1 MKTAI
6 SIATLVAAA
15 SAQYYNITSRPF
27 QIRLS
32 SEDGS
37 VDDTVSACHTGAAIE
52 SLCLSNSNT
61 TSKPDPTPYDTFNF
75 NSSIY
80 AQPIANHSD
89 FGLPGI
95 LTWFLPTAS
104 IPPTPSSV
112 TFYYDPA
119 TNSALPLFYPGDE
132 NPQMFY
138 FNDRDELIVVSY
150 VDWSADPP
158 KSADPVGLQ
167 RWYACKTY
175 YLGYQYENLVWG
187 LGEAAP
193 ENPTCKAVKVK
204 RVFV

>member
-1 MKTAI
+1 MKTAV
-6 SIATLVAAA
+6 SVAALITAA
-15 SAQYYNITSRPF
+15 SAQFYNITSKPF
-27 QIRLS
+27 QIHLR

-80 AQPIANHSD
+80 SQPIAGTN
-89 FGLPGI
+89 FGTPGI
-95 LTWFLPTAS
+95 LTWVVPAS
-104 IPPTPSSV
+104 PPIPSSV
-112 TFYYDPA
+112 QFFYDPS
-119 TNSALPLFYPGDE
+119 TNSALPLLFPGDQS
-132 NPQMFY
+132 PQTLY
-138 FNDRDELIVVSY
+138 FDDQDQLTVVSY
-150 VDWSADPP
+150 VDWSANPP
-158 KSADPVGLQ
+158 QSANPVGLQ

-187 LGEAAP
+187 LGEATP
-193 ENPTCKAVKVK
+193 ENPTCVPVKVK